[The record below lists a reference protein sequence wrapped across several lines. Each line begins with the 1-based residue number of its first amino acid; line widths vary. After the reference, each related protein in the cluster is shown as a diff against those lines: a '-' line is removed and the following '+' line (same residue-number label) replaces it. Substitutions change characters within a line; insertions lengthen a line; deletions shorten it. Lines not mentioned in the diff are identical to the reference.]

1 MHGGLQGVSAEDFAA
16 SWERFLEALW
26 TAVNRRLE
34 QTDYDSFRTE
44 FRSLYVDT
52 FDTLRSERLLS
63 EMRLAAAAALE
74 ETGGL
79 EGLGFI
85 LRELDAYVA
94 WQERVAPSGATA
106 GQIQAPTVPGGIPEP
121 RPDAIRAGQTIKE
134 SLEDFLKIKI
144 SGRLG
149 KFLKGLNELLSLAG
163 VG

>member
-63 EMRLAAAAALE
+63 EMRLP
-74 ETGGL
+74 
-79 EGLGFI
+79 
-85 LRELDAYVA
+85 
-94 WQERVAPSGATA
+94 QRVGRRSARTPVL
-106 GQIQAPTVPGGIPEP
+106 TVGPQD
-121 RPDAIRAGQTIKE
+121 R
-134 SLEDFLKIKI
+134 
-144 SGRLG
+144 
-149 KFLKGLNELLSLAG
+149 
-163 VG
+163 